1 MYVQVS
7 CSLTPATTVV
17 RSSLYRQNITRG
29 NQHRSRPRDSPPRQ
43 DACEG
48 RSTQRRKIRKLGG
61 FSARSIPSCT
71 RPSWSSTNS
80 RNDQDATS
88 AASASDLLRVLRVLL
103 WLSSSK
109 TKGKADEDSQQ
120 EEVKVER
127 KAPSALD
134 VSGRAFRKDLQV
146 KGGGT
151 LLCVMMHYYRLLY
164 IINYCIVAVT
174 AS

>member
-1 MYVQVS
+1 MYTCIILTLYVHVQVK
-7 CSLTPATTVV
+7 CPLTPPGHCTVV
-17 RSSLYRQNITRG
+17 RSSLHDQNNTTRG
-29 NQHRSRPRDSPPRQ
+29 NH
-43 DACEG
+43 ACDG
-48 RSTQRRKIRKLGG
+48 RSTQRRKLRKLGG

-88 AASASDLLRVLRVLL
+88 AASTSDFLRVLRVLL

-109 TKGKADEDSQQ
+109 TKGKADDDSQE
-120 EEVKVER
+120 EEVTVER

-146 KGGGT
+146 KGGRT
-151 LLCVMMHYYRLLY
+151 LSCTMIHYN
-164 IINYCIVAVT
+164 INYCNVAVT
-174 AS
+174 V